1 MKTINCDSLNE
12 GYQLCIK
19 AFQENA
25 KTSKGRQ
32 QGEIHELLDVE
43 LVLSDP
49 RKSVLSLPM
58 RNMSRKYA
66 AGEFLLYMLGTN
78 DANAFKFYSK
88 TWERLQ
94 KPDGTINSAYGYRWF
109 KPIYEFEL
117 PENENEGSPIITR
130 FGFALQQLLENPDTK
145 NAVIMLRDDDDI
157 YPDLK
162 DRCCTLA
169 LCFNIRDGKLNMRT
183 IMRSQDLWTGLPY
196 DVFCFTRL
204 QQIILYQYNKHAEK
218 KIELGTYTHQLL
230 NLHVYAKHW
239 DRIKGYVPIKLNT
252 KEAYA
257 FPDFTEKSDT
267 CLGALL
273 LWENNYRTNPEQ
285 SIEQKAYELRE
296 FKLDPFCETLG
307 SYLVNNIKNEAPT
320 QFEKEMFAIAEKES
334 QNSRCIDRQVG
345 CVITDKDGNILG
357 KGCNTVIN
365 CNQNCHDKLKRICNV
380 RHGEVSAIESVP
392 ENLKAMMYCAY
403 VTLFPCFPCMQA
415 LEKTSVQWI
424 KVKGFSHKGAT
435 GNVILYDPEFFD

>member
-1 MKTINCDSLNE
+1 MKTIKCDSLNE
-12 GYQLCIK
+12 GYQWCIK

-25 KTSKGRQ
+25 KTSNGRQ

-66 AGEFLLYMLGTN
+66 AGEFLLYMRGTN
-78 DANAFKFYSK
+78 DAEAFKFYSK
-88 TWERLQ
+88 TWDRLQ
-94 KPDGTINSAYGYRWF
+94 NPDGTINSAYGYRWF
-109 KPIYEFEL
+109 KNIGDG
-117 PENENEGSPIITR
+117 NGGINTR
-130 FGFALQQLLENPDTK
+130 FLFAVQQLLANPDTK

-157 YPDLK
+157 QPNLK

-204 QQIILYQYNKHAEK
+204 QQIVLYEYNSKSGRD
-218 KIELGTYTHQLL
+218 KIELGTYTHQVL

-239 DRIKGYVPIKLNT
+239 DRIKGYNPIMLNT
-252 KEAYA
+252 AEAYA
-257 FPDFTEKSDT
+257 FPEFTDKSMEHFP
-267 CLGALL
+267 ALQN
-273 LWENNYRTNPEQ
+273 WEENYRTNTAEA
-285 SIEQKAYELRE
+285 IEKKAYDLRE
-296 FKLDPFCETLG
+296 LKLDPFCETLG
-307 SYLVNNIKNEAPT
+307 SYLVNNIKNEVPT
-320 QFEKEMFAIAEKES
+320 QFEKEMFALAEKES

-345 CVITDKDGNILG
+345 CVITDRDGNVLG

-392 ENLKAMMYCAY
+392 ENMRDMMYCAY

-435 GNVILYDPEFFD
+435 GNVILYDPEFFA

>member
-1 MKTINCDSLNE
+1 MTTIKCDSLNE
-12 GYQLCIK
+12 GYQWCIK

-25 KTSKGRQ
+25 KTSNGRQ

-66 AGEFLLYMLGTN
+66 AGEFLLYMRGTN
-78 DANAFKFYSK
+78 DAEAFKFYSK
-88 TWERLQ
+88 TWARLQ
-94 KPDGTINSAYGYRWF
+94 NPDGTINSAYGYRWF
-109 KPIYEFEL
+109 KNVGDGNGGI
-117 PENENEGSPIITR
+117 NTR
-130 FGFALQQLLENPDTK
+130 FLFAVQQLLENPDTK

-157 YPDLK
+157 MPNLK

-204 QQIILYQYNKHAEK
+204 QQIVLYEYNSKSGRD
-218 KIELGTYTHQLL
+218 KIELGTYTHQVL

-239 DRIKGYVPIKLNT
+239 DRIKGYNPIMLNT
-252 KEAYA
+252 AEAYA
-257 FPDFTEKSDT
+257 FPEFTDKSMEHFPT
-267 CLGALL
+267 LQN
-273 LWENNYRTNPEQ
+273 WEENYRTNTDEV
-285 SIEQKAYELRE
+285 IEKKAYDLRE
-296 FKLDPFCETLG
+296 LKLDPFCETLG
-307 SYLVNNIKNEAPT
+307 SYLVNNIKNEVPT
-320 QFEKEMFAIAEKES
+320 QFEKEMFALAEKES

-345 CVITDKDGNILG
+345 CVITDRDGNVLG

-392 ENLKAMMYCAY
+392 ENMRAMMYCAY

>member
-1 MKTINCDSLNE
+1 MKTIKCDSLNE
-12 GYQLCIK
+12 GYQWCIK
-19 AFQENA
+19 AFQESA
-25 KTSKGRQ
+25 STSNGRQ

-43 LVLSDP
+43 IELSDP

-66 AGEFLLYMLGTN
+66 AGEFLLYMRGTN
-78 DANAFKFYSK
+78 NAEAFKFYSK

-94 KPDGTINSAYGYRWF
+94 KPDGTINSSYGYRWF
-109 KPIYEFEL
+109 KDVNPVKVDVG
-117 PENENEGSPIITR
+117 ENAPAPITR

-145 NAVIMLRDDDDI
+145 NAIIMLRDDDDI
-157 YPDLK
+157 MPNLK

-169 LCFNIRDGKLNMRT
+169 LCFNIRNGKLNMRT

-204 QQIILYQYNKHAEK
+204 QQIMLYQYNSHSEN
-218 KIELGTYTHQLL
+218 KIELGTYTHQVL

-239 DRIKGYVPIKLNT
+239 DRVKGYTPIMLNT

-257 FPDFTEKSDT
+257 FPEFTAKSDE
-267 CLGALL
+267 CLFPLMT
-273 LWENNYRTNPEQ
+273 WEENYRTNDIQ
-285 SIEQKAYELRE
+285 TIEEKAYNLRE
-296 FKLDPFCETLG
+296 LKLDPFCETLG
-307 SYLVNNIKNEAPT
+307 SYLVNNIKNEVPT
-320 QFEKEMFAIAEKES
+320 QFEKEMFALAEKES
-334 QNSRCIDRQVG
+334 KNSKCIDRQVG
-345 CVITDKDGNILG
+345 CVITDRDGNVLG

-365 CNQNCHDKLKRICNV
+365 CNQNCHDKLRRICNV

-392 ENLKAMMYCAY
+392 ENLKALMYCAY

-435 GNVILYDPEFFD
+435 GNVILYDPEFFA

>member
-1 MKTINCDSLNE
+1 MTTIKCDSLNE
-12 GYQLCIK
+12 GYQWCIK

-25 KTSKGRQ
+25 KTSNGRQ

-66 AGEFLLYMLGTN
+66 AGEFLLYMRGTN
-78 DANAFKFYSK
+78 DAEAFKFYSK
-88 TWERLQ
+88 TWDRLQ

-109 KPIYEFEL
+109 KNVYPASGKPI
-117 PENENEGSPIITR
+117 PEPIITR
-130 FGFALQQLLENPDTK
+130 FMFAVQQLLDNPDTK

-157 YPDLK
+157 MPNLK

-204 QQIILYQYNKHAEK
+204 QQIVLYEYNSKSGRD
-218 KIELGTYTHQLL
+218 KIELGTYTHQVL

-239 DRIKGYVPIKLNT
+239 DRIKGYNPIMLNT
-252 KEAYA
+252 AEAYA
-257 FPDFTEKSDT
+257 FPEFTDKSMEHF
-267 CLGALL
+267 LVLQN
-273 LWENNYRTNPEQ
+273 WEYNYRTNTSEA
-285 SIEQKAYELRE
+285 IEKKAYDLRE
-296 FKLDPFCETLG
+296 LKLDPFCETLG
-307 SYLVNNIKNEAPT
+307 SYLVNNIKNEVPT
-320 QFEKEMFAIAEKES
+320 QFEKEMFALAEKES

-345 CVITDKDGNILG
+345 CVITDRDGNVLG

-392 ENLKAMMYCAY
+392 ENMRALMYCTY

>member
-1 MKTINCDSLNE
+1 MTTIKCDSLNE
-12 GYQLCIK
+12 GYQWCIK

-25 KTSKGRQ
+25 KTSNGRQ

-66 AGEFLLYMLGTN
+66 AGEFLLYMRGTN
-78 DANAFKFYSK
+78 DAEAFKFYSK
-88 TWERLQ
+88 TWDRLQ
-94 KPDGTINSAYGYRWF
+94 NPDGTINSAYGYRWF
-109 KPIYEFEL
+109 KDVSHTKDI
-117 PENENEGSPIITR
+117 NTR
-130 FGFALQQLLENPDTK
+130 FLFAVRQLLENPDTK

-157 YPDLK
+157 QPNLK

-196 DVFCFTRL
+196 DIFCFTRL
-204 QQIILYQYNKHAEK
+204 QQIMLYEYNSKSGRD
-218 KIELGTYTHQLL
+218 KIELGTYTHQVL

-239 DRIKGYVPIKLNT
+239 DRIKGYNPIMLNT
-252 KEAYA
+252 AEAYA
-257 FPDFTEKSDT
+257 FPEFTDKSMEHFGT
-267 CLGALL
+267 LQN
-273 LWENNYRTNPEQ
+273 WEENYRKNTSET
-285 SIEQKAYELRE
+285 IEKKAYDLRE
-296 FKLDPFCETLG
+296 LKLDPFCETLG
-307 SYLVNNIKNEAPT
+307 SYLVNNIKNEVPT
-320 QFEKEMFAIAEKES
+320 QFEKEMFALAEQES

-345 CVITDKDGNILG
+345 CVITDRDGNVLG

-392 ENLKAMMYCAY
+392 ENMRDMMYCAY

-435 GNVILYDPEFFD
+435 GNVILYDPEFFA

>member
-1 MKTINCDSLNE
+1 MKTIKCDSLNE
-12 GYQLCIK
+12 GYQWCIK

-25 KTSKGRQ
+25 KTSNGRQ

-66 AGEFLLYMLGTN
+66 AGEFLLYMRGTN
-78 DANAFKFYSK
+78 NAEAFKFYSK
-88 TWERLQ
+88 TWDRLQ

-109 KPIYEFEL
+109 KQIYPASVKPT
-117 PENENEGSPIITR
+117 PEPIITR
-130 FGFALQQLLENPDTK
+130 FLFAVQQLLDNPDTK

-157 YPDLK
+157 QPNLK

-204 QQIILYQYNKHAEK
+204 QQIVLYEYNSKSGRD
-218 KIELGTYTHQLL
+218 KIELGTYTHQVL

-239 DRIKGYVPIKLNT
+239 DRIKGYNPIMLNT
-252 KEAYA
+252 AEAYA
-257 FPDFTEKSDT
+257 FPEFTDKSMEHFP
-267 CLGALL
+267 ALQN
-273 LWENNYRTNPEQ
+273 WEENYRTNTAEA
-285 SIEQKAYELRE
+285 IEKKAYDLRE
-296 FKLDPFCETLG
+296 LKLDPFCETLG
-307 SYLVNNIKNEAPT
+307 SYLVNNIKNEVPT
-320 QFEKEMFAIAEKES
+320 QFEKEMFALAEKES

-345 CVITDKDGNILG
+345 CVITDRDGNVLG

-380 RHGEVSAIESVP
+380 RHGEVSAIESVS
-392 ENLKAMMYCAY
+392 ENMRDMMYCAY

-435 GNVILYDPEFFD
+435 GNVILYDPEFFA

>member
-1 MKTINCDSLNE
+1 MTTIKCDSLNE
-12 GYQLCIK
+12 GYQWCIK

-25 KTSKGRQ
+25 KTSNGRQ

-66 AGEFLLYMLGTN
+66 AGEFLLYMRGTN
-78 DANAFKFYSK
+78 DAEAFEFYSK
-88 TWERLQ
+88 TWDRLQ

-109 KPIYEFEL
+109 KNVGDGNGGI
-117 PENENEGSPIITR
+117 NTR
-130 FGFALQQLLENPDTK
+130 FMFAVRQLLDNPDTK

-157 YPDLK
+157 MPNLK

-204 QQIILYQYNKHAEK
+204 QQIVLYEYNSKSGRD
-218 KIELGTYTHQLL
+218 KIELGTYTHQVL

-239 DRIKGYVPIKLNT
+239 DRIKGYNPIMLNT
-252 KEAYA
+252 AEAYA
-257 FPDFTEKSDT
+257 FPEFTDKSMEYFPV
-267 CLGALL
+267 LQN
-273 LWENNYRTNPEQ
+273 WEENYRTNTAEA
-285 SIEQKAYELRE
+285 IEKKAYDLRE
-296 FKLDPFCETLG
+296 LKLDPFCETLG
-307 SYLVNNIKNEAPT
+307 SYLVNNIKNEVPT
-320 QFEKEMFAIAEKES
+320 QFEKEMFALAEKES

-345 CVITDKDGNILG
+345 CVITDRDGNVLG

-392 ENLKAMMYCAY
+392 ENMRALMYCAY